1 MASLKELLRSVS
13 QEEQLQKQLLVVGG
27 PAVGHIQLLNA
38 FGIRDV
44 SIIPY
49 GFHLAERADLQL
61 CFHSFAGEYGTVYQ
75 AMIDRLLANSLVVY
89 ILDALEL
96 LKDEPTQ
103 ETIFERVSASLK
115 PWINACSKAF
125 RCCILVQNV
134 SRVDYNVKSV
144 SNIDYLQQLVR
155 LIMMD
160 KNGSVLFFQETDTPE
175 DIIQLLKGSAE
186 LRIKDYDNVFVPSGS
201 DSYGKIKVLNED
213 FACEETLQ
221 KWHSVETV
229 AKEVPANATSTNS
242 ENLRQKYQD
251 FLRQIHLA
259 V

>member
-1 MASLKELLRSVS
+1 MSSLKDLLKSVS

-27 PAVGHIQLLNA
+27 QEVGHIQLLNA

-61 CFHSFAGEYGTVYQ
+61 CFHSFAGEYGAVYQ
-75 AMIDRLLANSLVVY
+75 TIIDRLLASSLVVY
-89 ILDALEL
+89 ILDALDL

-103 ETIFERVSASLK
+103 ETIFERVSGSLK
-115 PWINACSKAF
+115 PWIDACSKAVS
-125 RCCILVQNV
+125 CCVLVQNV
-134 SRVDYNVKSV
+134 SRVDYNIKSV
-144 SNIDYLQQLVR
+144 SNMDYLQQLVR

-160 KNGSVLFFQETDTPE
+160 KNGAVLFFQETDTPQ
-175 DIIQLLKGSAE
+175 DIIQLLKGTAE

-213 FACEETLQ
+213 FACEETLE

-229 AKEVPANATSTNS
+229 AKEVPTNATSTNS